1 LPFGRCPAAQQ
12 WPGRHVD
19 LSVQLTGAFPVAFFR
34 NGAVNLLNLHYGI
47 HAIALYGGAAFFS
60 IYLLKSGVSISGVL
74 VSLALI
80 LLGRFAIRPVVI
92 GFAVRWGL
100 RAMVVAGTVL
110 SAAAYPVLAEVH
122 GVGIALAA
130 LIVVTAVGD
139 TVYWTTY
146 HAYFAALGDDE
157 FRGQQIGVREAIAA
171 LAGIVSPLLSGWML
185 VAFGPRV
192 AFGTTAVI
200 AGLAA
205 VPILRAPDVTVARHV
220 PGAFRA
226 AVFGTLLF
234 MADGW
239 VAAGY
244 WMVWQIALFLSL
256 GESFLAYGG
265 ALAFAALVGAI
276 GGLTLGRHIDAGHGR
291 GAVWYAFGTFAM
303 IIALRAVATGN
314 PTLAV
319 LANALGALAACL
331 YIPTLM
337 TAVYTLAKRSPCTL
351 RFHVATEG
359 GWDAGGAAGLL
370 AAALT
375 TELGMPLR
383 ASILMSLAGVA
394 AIVVMLRRYYAN
406 RPLAVASIVAEP
418 TTG

>member
-1 LPFGRCPAAQQ
+1 M
-12 WPGRHVD
+12 
-19 LSVQLTGAFPVAFFR
+19 AFFR
-34 NGAVNLLNLHYGI
+34 NSAVNLLNLHYGI

-60 IYLLKSGVSISGVL
+60 IYLLKSGVPIPGVL

-80 LLGRFAIRPVVI
+80 LLGRFLIRPIVI
-92 GFAVRWGL
+92 GLAARWGL
-100 RAMVVAGTVL
+100 RAMVVVGSLLNAVQ
-110 SAAAYPVLAEVH
+110 YPFLAEVH
-122 GVGIALAA
+122 GIGIVLAG
-130 LIVVTAVGD
+130 LIAVSAVGD

-157 FRGQQIGVREAIAA
+157 FRGQQIGMREAIGAVV
-171 LAGIVSPLLSGWML
+171 GIASPLLTGWVL
-185 VAFGPRV
+185 VALGPRV
-192 AFGTTAVI
+192 AFGMASL
-200 AGLAA
+200 AAALAA
-205 VPILRAPDVTVARHV
+205 VPILWAPEVAVARHV

-226 AVFGTLLF
+226 AIPGMLLF

-244 WMVWQIALFLSL
+244 WLVWQMALFVSL

-276 GGLTLGRHIDAGHGR
+276 GGLLLGRHIDAGYGR
-291 GAVWYAFGTFAM
+291 QAVWYAFGTFAL
-303 IIALRAVATGN
+303 IVALRAIATGN
-314 PTLAV
+314 ATLAV
-319 LANALGALAACL
+319 LANALGALGACL

-370 AAALT
+370 AAALA

-383 ASILMSLAGVA
+383 VSILMSLAGVA
-394 AIVVMLRRYYAN
+394 AIAIMLRRYYASSAGTI
-406 RPLAVASIVAEP
+406 LAAAAEP
-418 TTG
+418 STGIR

>member
-1 LPFGRCPAAQQ
+1 MRSRRFHP
-12 WPGRHVD
+12 
-19 LSVQLTGAFPVAFFR
+19 LTCFGAFLVAFFR
-34 NGAVNLLNLHYGI
+34 NSAVNLLNLHYGI
-47 HAIALYGGAAFFS
+47 HSIALSGGAAFFT
-60 IYLLKSGVSISGVL
+60 IYLLKSGVSVPGVL

-80 LLGRFAIRPVVI
+80 LLGRFVIRPIVI

-100 RAMVVAGTVL
+100 RLMVVAGTVL
-110 SAAAYPVLAEVH
+110 SAVQYPFLAEVH

-130 LIVVTAVGD
+130 LIAVTAVGD
-139 TVYWTTY
+139 TAYWTTY

-157 FRGQQIGVREAIAA
+157 FRGQQIGAREAIAA
-171 LAGIVSPLLSGWML
+171 IIGIISPLLGGWML

-200 AGLAA
+200 VALAA
-205 VPILRAPDVTVARHV
+205 LPILWAPDVKAARQV

-226 AVFGTLLF
+226 ALPGMLLF

-244 WMVWQIALFLSL
+244 WMAWQLALFVSL

-291 GAVWYAFGTFAM
+291 QAVWYAFGTFAM
-303 IIALRAVATGN
+303 IIVLRAIAMGDA
-314 PTLAV
+314 TLAV
-319 LANALGALAACL
+319 LANALGALGACL

-359 GWDAGGAAGLL
+359 GWDIGGAAGLL

-375 TELGMPLR
+375 TALGMSLR
-383 ASILMSLAGVA
+383 ISILMSLMGVA
-394 AIVVMLRRYYAN
+394 AIVFMLRRYYASN
-406 RPLAVASIVAEP
+406 SATVADFRAEP
-418 TTG
+418 STGVR